1 MGLEAEQGLGA
12 AGKGTD
18 MRFGDP
24 VWEKIFN
31 QRTWGRYP
39 SEEAVRFV
47 KRAQA
52 WGLPGGEAL
61 DIGAGLGA
69 CTWMLLREGLA
80 VTAFEGAPAG
90 LERIPETAR
99 SFGCAASPD
108 LVLGDIMRPE
118 GFLAGRGFA
127 LMLDHYAMY
136 ANPKADIARAM
147 GVYYALLRPG
157 GYFLG
162 CCFGKDST
170 CYGKGRRVAEDE
182 YADLPEGFL
191 SGVGHVSY
199 FDRSGFEDMFRK
211 AGFVIRYAEAI
222 RQEDRDG
229 HLEKI
234 VVCASKP
241 GA

>member
-1 MGLEAEQGLGA
+1 MQ
-12 AGKGTD
+12 
-18 MRFGDP
+18 FGDP
-24 VWEKIFN
+24 VWERLFN
-31 QRTWGRYP
+31 QRTWGQYP

-47 KRAQA
+47 KRTQA
-52 WGLPGGEAL
+52 WGLPGNAAL
-61 DIGAGLGA
+61 DIGAGQGA
-69 CTWMLLREGLA
+69 CTWMLLHEGLA
-80 VTAFEGAPAG
+80 ATAFEGAPAG
-90 LERIPETAR
+90 LERISGTVR
-99 SFGCAASPD
+99 SFGCAASPE
-108 LVLGDIMRPE
+108 LILGDIMSPADY
-118 GFLAGRGFA
+118 LAGRKFD

-136 ANPKADIARAM
+136 ANPKASIARALERYC
-147 GVYYALLRPG
+147 GLLSPG

-191 SGVGHVSY
+191 SGVGHVSF
-199 FDRSGFEDMFRK
+199 FDKSAFENLFRK
-211 AGFVIRYAEAI
+211 AGFLPRYVEVI

-234 VVCASKP
+234 ILCATKA